1 VALILVCNAVAQ
13 STTGHTQPAGGSG
26 QPSSVQAAPVL
37 PIFLQAITVTAT
49 RSAEELKDVPQAVTV
64 LTPWSVQVS
73 AQGSPIVRGQIGNRV
88 LYLWD
93 GIRINNGA
101 LFAGPNGFFNQ
112 IPLNSVERMEVIR
125 GPGAVQYG
133 SDAIGGVINIF
144 TQRLESFPSALHYGG
159 EIHARYD
166 TVDLEKTSTGNF
178 WLASRR
184 FNLIGGIT
192 GQSVDD
198 YRVPGFGIQKNT
210 GFDATGGSFNFG
222 FRPADGHTLNLSWI
236 HERRFDV
243 ATYTQSKLN
252 PSGIPRIFGPFEQ
265 RGLLKLGYDFDR
277 LSKFSSGLRSYLYY
291 QYYDSARDLTV
302 EASALLN
309 RTRTDI
315 GQRIVGGGVQNTNR
329 VRSHRIVYGV
339 DYRAEDLNSD
349 RTLYAKSKTTG
360 SVAVS
365 LPNGNIPAGD
375 YKVFDAFA
383 LTVLRPAA
391 RLTVSLGTRLE
402 SSGLHS
408 RPRPQDAVAPFTI
421 DSLRLD
427 KRWNS
432 LTWNAGVVYGIKG
445 GLSLATNVAAGFR
458 APTFSD
464 TLSTGVP
471 VFASGV
477 ASVPS
482 PSVKPERSITYEAG
496 PRYVSRNLH
505 FSLTAY
511 SNQLTD
517 LLAQTPAGTID
528 LPGVGVVNALANA
541 NIATAY
547 VRGVEAALAY
557 RFYGPWTLFGN
568 ATYTRGQNT
577 RRNVPLRFIP
587 PLYGVVGLRWARPQS
602 RWWAETTTMLAD
614 RLRKHAPEDE
624 IDAGFSRDPG
634 FGSPG
639 PTNPPLR
646 SNFSIP
652 GYAVVHL
659 RVGVSIWKDRRR
671 TLDIFTDLNN
681 LFNVRYREA
690 YAQQQLLAPGF
701 GAVIGGRFQF

>member
-1 VALILVCNAVAQ
+1 
-13 STTGHTQPAGGSG
+13 
-26 QPSSVQAAPVL
+26 
-37 PIFLQAITVTAT
+37 
-49 RSAEELKDVPQAVTV
+49 
-64 LTPWSVQVS
+64 
-73 AQGSPIVRGQIGNRV
+73 
-88 LYLWD
+88 
-93 GIRINNGA
+93 
-101 LFAGPNGFFNQ
+101 
-112 IPLNSVERMEVIR
+112 
-125 GPGAVQYG
+125 
-133 SDAIGGVINIF
+133 
-144 TQRLESFPSALHYGG
+144 
-159 EIHARYD
+159 
-166 TVDLEKTSTGNF
+166 
-178 WLASRR
+178 
-184 FNLIGGIT
+184 
-192 GQSVDD
+192 
-198 YRVPGFGIQKNT
+198 
-210 GFDATGGSFNFG
+210 
-222 FRPADGHTLNLSWI
+222 
-236 HERRFDV
+236 
-243 ATYTQSKLN
+243 
-252 PSGIPRIFGPFEQ
+252 
-265 RGLLKLGYDFDR
+265 
-277 LSKFSSGLRSYLYY
+277 
-291 QYYDSARDLTV
+291 
-302 EASALLN
+302 
-309 RTRTDI
+309 
-315 GQRIVGGGVQNTNR
+315 
-329 VRSHRIVYGV
+329 
-339 DYRAEDLNSD
+339 
-349 RTLYAKSKTTG
+349 
-360 SVAVS
+360 
-365 LPNGNIPAGD
+365 
-375 YKVFDAFA
+375 
-383 LTVLRPAA
+383 
-391 RLTVSLGTRLE
+391 
-402 SSGLHS
+402 
-408 RPRPQDAVAPFTI
+408 
-421 DSLRLD
+421 
-427 KRWNS
+427 
-432 LTWNAGVVYGIKG
+432 
-445 GLSLATNVAAGFR
+445 
-458 APTFSD
+458 
-464 TLSTGVP
+464 
-471 VFASGV
+471 V

-587 PLYGVVGLRWARPQS
+587 PLYGVAGLRWARPQS

-646 SNFSIP
+646 SNFAIP